1 MDSPL
6 ESSRLIFSLDSVIP
20 SYTTLP
26 LYTKSSVDPPEWTL
40 SPKSVPKSMTRPLG
54 TEIVN
59 PVATLGTIARSFPL
73 VRSPSFG
80 FRMENSTGPSSTT
93 VAPCKNSICTKPLA
107 IFKLHGS
114 KVSPRSGLNLAES
127 SQTIPTDLVRTA
139 TVSTITSC
147 TATVEEESPVLDR
160 TTLGAS
166 GSAGLFRISTIRKN
180 PTRNKAAMEIRGL
193 KNESS

>member
-1 MDSPL
+1 MPGSEMQNSMFKKTRGYVQEGNPFAVTSCGRRRNDGETIFEMDSPL
-6 ESSRLIFSLDSVIP
+6 ESSRLIFSLDSVFP

-40 SPKSVPKSMTRPLG
+40 SPKSVPRSMTRPLG

-93 VAPCKNSICTKPLA
+93 VAPCKNSICTNPLA
-107 IFKLHGS
+107 IFRLHGS

-127 SQTIPTDLVRTA
+127 SQTFFPLA
-139 TVSTITSC
+139 YN
-147 TATVEEESPVLDR
+147 L
-160 TTLGAS
+160 
-166 GSAGLFRISTIRKN
+166 
-180 PTRNKAAMEIRGL
+180 
-193 KNESS
+193 